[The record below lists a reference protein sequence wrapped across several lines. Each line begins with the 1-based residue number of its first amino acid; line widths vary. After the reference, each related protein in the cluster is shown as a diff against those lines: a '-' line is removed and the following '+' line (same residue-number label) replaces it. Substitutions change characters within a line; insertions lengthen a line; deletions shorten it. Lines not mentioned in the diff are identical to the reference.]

1 MTRSCIPR
9 RFEALLVVA
18 CWIVVLCPAFASS
31 SDIAPRAL
39 LPHEIS
45 LLEQAA
51 ATPGGVRVLVTLNTS
66 VDTTSDVAPL
76 TERGRRDAVA
86 LSQAGFAEKLA
97 GFNAT
102 LMRTYDAF
110 PIVLVSVDAPAL
122 LHILGLA
129 EVRGVQEDHMLRP
142 LDNATNSVIHST
154 VAWAGGYE
162 GAGEVVAVLDTGVQD
177 SHPFLTTN
185 GATSR
190 VIASLS
196 GCFSGNGSS
205 TNPPTYSNCP
215 GDVASVTGSVI
226 DGEACYN
233 YPGYAGCEHGT
244 FNAGVAA
251 GNGFYAGGNS
261 QGGVAP
267 MANLMAVDVYT
278 CHWNGSTCIE
288 TAYDADVIGGLNWVH
303 TEWVSSPYF
312 ISSVVIAAGQ
322 PGADYTTSCDVL
334 ASAYKTAIDTLRNS
348 DGIATVVASGNDGFT
363 DGVDYPACVSSVLSV
378 ASTNNSDVVDAFSNT
393 ASFVS
398 LYAPGNSV
406 YSSVPTNT
414 YATLSGTS
422 MAAAQV
428 AGALAILEQENGH
441 SYSVTRMLST
451 LQKTGKRI
459 TARGYTIPRIDIG
472 AAFDVIFVD
481 GFGG

>member
-1 MTRSCIPR
+1 MARSCISR
-9 RFEALLVVA
+9 RFEALLIVA
-18 CWIVVLCPAFASS
+18 CWIVVLCPAFGST
-31 SDIAPRAL
+31 SDIAQRVL
-39 LPHEIS
+39 LPHELK

-51 ATPGGVRVLVTLNTS
+51 APGGARVLVTLNAAL
-66 VDTTSDVAPL
+66 DTTSGASPL
-76 TERGRRDAVA
+76 TESGRREAIA
-86 LSQAGFAEKLA
+86 SSQAGFAEKMA

-110 PIVLVSVDAPAL
+110 PIVLVNVDAPAL
-122 LHILGLA
+122 QHILGLA

-142 LDNATNSVIHST
+142 LDNSTNSVIHST
-154 VAWAGGYE
+154 VAWANGYE
-162 GAGEVVAVLDTGVQD
+162 GSGQVVAVLDTGVQAT
-177 SHPFLTTN
+177 HPFLTTD
-185 GATSR
+185 GSTSR
-190 VIASLS
+190 VIPSMS
-196 GCFSGNGSS
+196 GCFSGDGAS
-205 TNPPTYSNCP
+205 TTPPAYSNCP
-215 GDVASVTGSVI
+215 GDVASVTGSAI

-233 YPGYAGCEHGT
+233 YPGYSGCEHGT
-244 FNAGVAA
+244 FNAGIAA
-251 GNGFYAGGNS
+251 GDGFYAGGNS

-267 MANLMAVDVYT
+267 MANLMSVDVYT

-303 TEWVSSPYF
+303 NEWVVTPYF

-348 DGIATVVASGNDGFT
+348 DAIATIIASGNDGFT

-378 ASTNNSDVVDAFSNT
+378 ASTDDGDAVDAFSNT

-398 LYAPGNSV
+398 LYAPGDSV
-406 YSSVPTNT
+406 YSSIPTNN
-414 YATLSGTS
+414 YAFQSGTS

-428 AGALAILEQENGH
+428 AGALALMEQRTGH
-441 SYSVTRMLST
+441 LYSVTRMLSI

-472 AAFDVIFVD
+472 AAYDVIFVD